1 MTEGAGMWNFIA
13 VVGGIVATISMI
25 YWCVALKN
33 ESDPTKELVFM
44 WIGIAVMW
52 VGRVLS

>member
-1 MTEGAGMWNFIA
+1 MWNFIA